1 MARFR
6 RVRTALVL
14 LLILSGAGAAAC
26 TVIDLGKDLQVTD
39 VDSGWYDNGIKDGM
53 NHLVPQISFRLKNVS
68 AEPVNSVQMTI
79 AFWRDG
85 ADGMMEE
92 VLKQGIGSEGVSAG
106 ATSEPV
112 KARSPVGYTYA
123 GPRAEALTNSNFV
136 DVTARVFAK
145 RGGKIFK
152 MGEYKIERK
161 LIPTDQRDAP
171 RP

>member
-1 MARFR
+1 MLRPPQ
-6 RVRTALVL
+6 ALVL
-14 LLILSGAGAAAC
+14 LLLLLGAGASAC
-26 TVIDLGKDLQVTD
+26 TTIDLSKSLEVTD
-39 VDSGWYDNGIKDGM
+39 VQSGWYDNGIKDGM
-53 NHLVPQISFRLKNVS
+53 NHLVPQVTFRLKNAS
-68 AEPVNSVQMTI
+68 SESINSVQMTI

-92 VLKQGIGSEGVSAG
+92 VLKQGIGSEGVPPG
-106 ATSEPV
+106 ATSEPI

-145 RGGKIFK
+145 RGGKIYK
-152 MGEYKIERK
+152 MGEYRVERK

>member
-1 MARFR
+1 MLRPSP
-6 RVRTALVL
+6 ALVL

-26 TVIDLGKDLQVTD
+26 AVIDLGKALQITD
-39 VDSGWYDNGIKDGM
+39 VQTGWYDNGIKDGM
-53 NHLVPQISFRLKNVS
+53 NHLVPQITFRLKNVS
-68 AEPVNSVQMTI
+68 ADSVNSVQMTI
-79 AFWRDG
+79 AFWMDG

-92 VLKQGIGSEGVSAG
+92 VLKQGIGSEGVAPG
-106 ATSEPV
+106 ADSEPI

-123 GPRAEALTNSNFV
+123 GPRAEALTNPKFV